1 MTHDLTHFWGTYNR
15 LGLHVLRGIVL
26 NWKQPIIYNLDSPMT
41 KDHLIPIIIA
51 AEAHCIQIHN
61 IVYNLRNQSLLKCSV
76 DCTIKVVQL

>member
-1 MTHDLTHFWGTYNR
+1 MIHDLTHFWGTYNR

-76 DCTIKVVQL
+76 FSTIKVVRS